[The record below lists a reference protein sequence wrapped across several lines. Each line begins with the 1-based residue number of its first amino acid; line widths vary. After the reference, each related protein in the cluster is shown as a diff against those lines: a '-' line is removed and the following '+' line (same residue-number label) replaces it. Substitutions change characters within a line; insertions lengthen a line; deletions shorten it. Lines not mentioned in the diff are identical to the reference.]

1 MVAYE
6 CVRQRAG
13 DSAKVEECV
22 PNSHGILSLSP
33 NKSITIDKLETYP
46 YYACS
51 PRLVQSLVLPR
62 ISVIATQ
69 RKCA

>member
-1 MVAYE
+1 MVAYD

-22 PNSHGILSLSP
+22 PNSHGVLSLP
-33 NKSITIDKLETYP
+33 PKKNITIDKLETHP

-51 PRLVQSLVLPR
+51 PRLAQPLALPSVL
-62 ISVIATQ
+62 VIATQ